1 MVRTESGHRIIG
13 LALTVVCLLLG
24 CIPCKGA
31 IGRDTIEANVLIYWP
46 TDESDPVYK
55 EWTGL
60 VIKELRRQG
69 IKGNVEVHYAHAT
82 ERYEST
88 ERPMFI
94 ELIMKLRVQGKKPD
108 LIISYSDINKWLLTT
123 ITSPVITSIPIVCF
137 GLRSDK
143 FLPYQYEMLENDY
156 NGGRTDNM
164 VQILN
169 PLHLKETLE
178 MADAITPAITEYI
191 RTPEFY
197 SLQAHRFITML
208 DVEALWN
215 DRIAYNELVRQMGM
229 LDPQRFYN
237 NLEPKVDEG
246 TLNAFAQKQNKIV
259 FSCRSVINPKWNVP
273 TTFNQI
279 ATPWAFYPQKSPN
292 YFIQSKHDN
301 KTRGLVEGPS
311 FMPYFTMVAEDFLVN
326 PKCVGGYFSTAQDQI
341 KDAVNAGLRIL
352 RGEKPEDIGLLESLP
367 SWNINWDVLRP
378 MGLDV
383 NLVPSFV
390 SLHNDKLEDRNPQL
404 YIILVYTIIIGLALL
419 MIWSGIV
426 IFIYSRRARKNAIK
440 LRDYANETISNNKAL
455 EQMMAIADFRTWEY
469 KEGDTDENQ
478 FNRISTSDFFMDKL
492 HYFLHIGKPGNYNLQ
507 IHCSIDDKPATWYEL
522 RMTVSR
528 ENGKIVRRGIIINI
542 ESQKEVEAMAAE
554 TNRLINSV
562 RTREGFIASM
572 NHEIRT
578 PLNSVVGYSQLLA
591 MVDMP
596 LDEEEIKEYGNTIK
610 ENTAI
615 LQNTINNILTSN
627 KIEKGLIN
635 PAIEKYRLSDIILPE
650 HIYELEQDENDRI
663 VLEQCD
669 RSLFVMADVDMLKTV
684 IENLLSNALRF
695 SDPSSKVTV
704 GWAKCDDP
712 VFSAEIVVR
721 DEGIGIA
728 SEYFELLFDRFFK
741 VDSFTPGCGLG
752 LYICKTFVEIMGGQ
766 ISVESK
772 VGEGSVFKIKL
783 P

>member
-1 MVRTESGHRIIG
+1 MGKVSGHNILG
-13 LALTVVCLLLG
+13 LALTVICLLLG
-24 CIPCKGA
+24 CIPCSGA
-31 IGRDTIEANVLIYWP
+31 SGRKTVEANVLIYWP

-55 EWTGL
+55 EWTEL

-69 IKGNVEVHYAHAT
+69 IKGDVEVHYAHAT

-88 ERPMFI
+88 ERPIFN
-94 ELIMKLRVQGKKPD
+94 ELILNLRVQGKKPD

-123 ITSPVITSIPIVCF
+123 ITSPVVTSIPIVCF

-143 FLPYQYEMLENDY
+143 FLPYQYEMLEKDY
-156 NGGRTDNM
+156 NGGRSGNM
-164 VQILN
+164 VQIIN
-169 PLHLKETLE
+169 PLHIKETLE
-178 MADAITPAITEYI
+178 MADAITPSITEYI
-191 RTPEFY
+191 RTPEFHL
-197 SLQAHRFITML
+197 LQAHRFITML
-208 DVEALWN
+208 DAEALWS
-215 DRIAYNELVRQMGM
+215 DRIAYNGLVQQMEK
-229 LDPQRFYN
+229 LDPERFYS
-237 NLEPKVDEG
+237 NLIPKVDEG
-246 TLNAFAQKQNKIV
+246 TLSSIAKQNKIV

-301 KTRGLVEGPS
+301 KTRSLVEGPS

-326 PKCVGGYFSTAQDQI
+326 PKCVGGYFANAEDQI
-341 KDAVNAGLRIL
+341 KDAVNVSLRIL
-352 RGEKPEDIGLLESLP
+352 KGEKPEDIGFIESQP

-404 YIILVYTIIIGLALL
+404 YSILVYTLEIGLIIL
-419 MIWSGIV
+419 MIWSGV
-426 IFIYSRRARKNAIK
+426 IIIIYRRRARKNAIK
-440 LRDYANETISNNKAL
+440 LRDFATETISNNKVL
-455 EQMMAIADFRTWEY
+455 EQMMAIADFKVWEQS
-469 KEGDTDENQ
+469 EDDDEESQ

-492 HYFLHIGKPGNYNLQ
+492 RYFLCISKPGNYNLQ
-507 IHCSIDDKPATWYEL
+507 IHCSIDGKPATWYEL

-528 ENGKIVRRGIIINI
+528 ENDRIVRRGVMINI
-542 ESQKEVEAMAAE
+542 KSQKEIEAMAAE
-554 TNRLINSV
+554 TNRLINSAK
-562 RTREGFIASM
+562 TREGFIASM

-591 MVDMP
+591 MDDMP
-596 LDEEEIKEYGNTIK
+596 LEEEEIHEYGKTIK

-635 PAIEKYRLSDIILPE
+635 QEIRDVNLSDIMVPE
-650 HIYELEQDENDRI
+650 QIPELDHDDSGRF
-663 VLEQCD
+663 VLEGD
-669 RSLFVMADVDMLKTV
+669 VNLSVKADAGMLRTV
-684 IENLLSNALRF
+684 INNLLSNALRF
-695 SDPSSKVTV
+695 SNPSSKVIFRWTQ
-704 GWAKCDDP
+704 CDDP
-712 VFSAEIVVR
+712 NYSAEIMIK
-721 DEGIGIA
+721 DEGIGI
-728 SEYFELLFDRFFK
+728 SPEYNDLIFERFFK

-752 LYICKTFVEIMGGQ
+752 LYICKTFVVSMGGQ
-766 ISVESK
+766 ISVVSK
-772 VGEGSVFKIKL
+772 VGKGSVFKIKL